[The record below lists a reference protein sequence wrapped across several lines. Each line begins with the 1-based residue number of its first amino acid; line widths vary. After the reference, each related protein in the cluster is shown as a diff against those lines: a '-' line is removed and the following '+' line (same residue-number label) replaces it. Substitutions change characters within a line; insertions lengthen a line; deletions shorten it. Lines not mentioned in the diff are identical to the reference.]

1 MQRLRLRGLTFRENG
16 ERGAVAVLV
25 ALLLVVLLGFAALAV
40 DVGRLYSEK
49 AQVQNGADAA
59 ALGVAQ
65 KCALDTSDL
74 NCSITSPLAISLA
87 NKNAVDGL
95 NNITSVSL
103 DLVNR
108 KVTVTAGAQQAGGA
122 PNAVSLFFARVVGFN
137 TADVVATS
145 SVRWGSPIA
154 GRTAFPL
161 AYSICQVRGY
171 IGGAL
176 QLLQDHG
183 TGANPSCNYGP
194 AGATVAGGYGW
205 ITQDAGVC
213 GGTINLVVS
222 EGGSAPGNS
231 LPNNCAA
238 TLQKWSDTITAG
250 RDVIVL
256 LPVFDSVIGT
266 GSGAIYHLVSFAA
279 FKVAGWKFS
288 GNNSTPEA
296 FRNSSP
302 DVSSALSCTGNCRGI
317 IGSFVKYVSLAD
329 GYSLGPVDPNG
340 ATVVYLAG

>member
-1 MQRLRLRGLTFRENG
+1 MQRLRLHVAIKGDDG

-40 DVGRLYSEK
+40 DVGMLYSEK

-65 KCALDTSDL
+65 KCAANTSDP
-74 NCSITSPLAISLA
+74 NCSSTSPLAASLA
-87 NKNAVDGL
+87 NKNAIDGL
-95 NNITSVSL
+95 NNVKSLSV
-103 DLVNR
+103 DLTNR
-108 KVTVTAGAQQAGGA
+108 KVTVTAGAQQSGGT
-122 PNAVSLFFARVVGFN
+122 PNSVSLFFARVLGFN
-137 TADVVATS
+137 TSDVLATS
-145 SVRWGSPIA
+145 SVQWGSALA

-161 AYSICQVRGY
+161 AYSICQVKGY

-194 AGATVAGGYGW
+194 SGATVAGGYGW
-205 ITQDAGVC
+205 IVQDAGAC
-213 GGTINLVVS
+213 GGTINLATS

-231 LPNNCAA
+231 TPNNCSA
-238 TLQKWSDTITAG
+238 TLQKWADTITAG

-256 LPVFDSVIGT
+256 LPVFDSVTGT
-266 GSGAIYHLVSFAA
+266 GSGAVYHLVSFAA

-288 GNNSTPEA
+288 GNNTVPDA
-296 FRNSSP
+296 FRNTNS
-302 DVSSALSCTGNCRGI
+302 DVGNALACTGNCRGI

-329 GYSLGPVDPNG
+329 GYSLGPVDAYG
-340 ATVVYLAG
+340 ATIVRLIS